1 MALAMAAVTFT
12 SCEDVPA
19 PYDYPGNGG
28 EDIYFNQSFATDL
41 GEFQSFGT
49 NDNIAWTIDYSS
61 ACITGYKD
69 FDGDGTKTNEAGVTY
84 LVSPEIDLTK
94 ASKAY
99 IEMNHAMK
107 YERADVNAN
116 NTLLISKDYTD
127 DPTKATW
134 TSIAYPT
141 TGLNDA
147 STKEFVFVTS
157 AANIPAEF
165 IGQKVRIAFRH
176 TCTESQSSTWEVKS
190 LAVKEGEAENGG
202 ATPPAGAV
210 GDGTEANPYIVTDII
225 TNGASGSNVF
235 VKAYIVGFVPDKA
248 IDEAKFTAEGCEAAS
263 NVIVA
268 ASADE
273 TSVSNVMPVQL
284 PFGDVRTGVNLKD
297 NPGNI
302 KQEVLLCGNVETYFG
317 KTGLKSVVWAKIGG
331 KEFGIKPGTDI
342 PIVGT
347 PKGAGTK
354 EDPFNVA
361 AANKYIKD
369 GGDATV
375 EKYVKGKISEL
386 KEFRSEYGSISYYI
400 SEDGTTANQFYVF
413 GGNNLGGTKF
423 TKLEE
428 LKVGDEVVI
437 CGKLKNYNG
446 TYEFDSKNY
455 LVSLNGKKAE
465 TGGGEVT
472 PPAPTGD
479 NLLANG
485 NCETWDGTTPVNWK
499 TTSTAGNASLK
510 QSTDAHG
517 GSYSISVGF
526 NEKQNKRLGYKEI
539 TLKAGTYKF
548 SFYAKS
554 TTADASQC
562 RPGYVVVTDGV
573 ADKNYNYSTD
583 YASLNNSTWTL
594 VSYEFTL
601 TETKTICLVVMN
613 PKTTS
618 HATAQNILVDDA
630 SLVTSN
636 GGFAE

>member
-28 EDIYFNQSFATDL
+28 GGSTTEGVYLNQSFAKDL
-41 GEFQSFGT
+41 GDFKSFGT

-61 ACITGYKD
+61 ACISGYKD
-69 FDGDGTKTNEAGVTY
+69 FNGDGTKSNEAGVTY

-134 TSIAYPT
+134 TPIAYPT

-176 TCTESQSSTWEVKS
+176 TCTDKQSSTWEIKTLS
-190 LAVKEGEAENGG
+190 VKEGEVEN
-202 ATPPAGAV
+202 
-210 GDGTEANPYIVTDII
+210 
-225 TNGASGSNVF
+225 
-235 VKAYIVGFVPDKA
+235 
-248 IDEAKFTAEGCEAAS
+248 
-263 NVIVA
+263 
-268 ASADE
+268 
-273 TSVSNVMPVQL
+273 
-284 PFGDVRTGVNLKD
+284 
-297 NPGNI
+297 
-302 KQEVLLCGNVETYFG
+302 
-317 KTGLKSVVWAKIGG
+317 
-331 KEFGIKPGTDI
+331 
-342 PIVGT
+342 
-347 PKGAGTK
+347 
-354 EDPFNVA
+354 
-361 AANKYIKD
+361 
-369 GGDATV
+369 
-375 EKYVKGKISEL
+375 
-386 KEFRSEYGSISYYI
+386 
-400 SEDGTTANQFYVF
+400 
-413 GGNNLGGTKF
+413 
-423 TKLEE
+423 
-428 LKVGDEVVI
+428 
-437 CGKLKNYNG
+437 
-446 TYEFDSKNY
+446 
-455 LVSLNGKKAE
+455 
-465 TGGGEVT
+465 GGGEVT

-499 TTSTAGNASLK
+499 TTSKAGNASLK

-526 NEKQNKRLGYKEI
+526 NASQNKRLGYKEI

-554 TTADASQC
+554 TTADKSQC

-573 ADKNYNYSTD
+573 ADKNYNYRTD
-583 YASLNNSTWTL
+583 YEPLNNSTWTL

-613 PKTTS
+613 PKTTAY
-618 HATAQNILVDDA
+618 ATAQDILVDDA